1 MNIFINFRKVMDMRK
16 KISLSLGVVLASLC
30 LNVNAG
36 VAYGKIKYVKF
47 LIPENILIV
56 VPEYHDS
63 KPACVNWQHSMG
75 IKYGT
80 SEQAKAVL
88 TMVLSAQASGK
99 NVTIYGNGTCFDA
112 QHGFEVMNE
121 MEISHN

>member
-1 MNIFINFRKVMDMRK
+1 MDMRK

-47 LIPENILIV
+47 LLAQNILVV
-56 VPEYHDS
+56 VPESHDS

-75 IKYGT
+75 IQYGNT
-80 SEQAKAVL
+80 EQAKAAL
-88 TMVLSAQASGK
+88 TMLLSAQASGK
-99 NVTIYGNGTCFDA
+99 SVTIYGSGTCFSSY
-112 QHGFEVMNE
+112 GFEVMTDI
-121 MEISHN
+121 EISQN